1 MSGTS
6 RDSEN
11 LNSKLKKLHSIED
24 GAVSE
29 ATASTVEENSVKLND
44 GGAVGLDEPMASV
57 NSGDGFSTDSS
68 TERLMEGIAR
78 LNYSR
83 IRIWEGNFTI
93 DLFNFG

>member
-11 LNSKLKKLHSIED
+11 FNSKLKKLHSIED

-29 ATASTVEENSVKLND
+29 ATASTVEDNSAKVID
-44 GGAVGLDEPMASV
+44 GSAVGLDEQMASV

-68 TERLMEGIAR
+68 TERLIEGLAR
-78 LNYSR
+78 LNNTG
-83 IRIWEGNFTI
+83 IRIWEGNFP
-93 DLFNFG
+93 